1 MRSLFTA
8 AVVTFGVFMGGNAYA
23 DTPVVVFVE
32 SDDTT
37 VTSSRVRA
45 RMRENGVGAMGAADA
60 PAGPIATLV
69 IVYRGAGEE
78 ARFRLRA
85 RDGRV
90 VVRDFR
96 APATNTLQWV
106 ARRSC
111 RIVRASVSA
120 AAAAPARRATTEV
133 LNPWDDSPAPGNQ
146 VTSRA
151 VVNPWDTAEEPP
163 RQRRRRRR
171 RSVGRVAGASVTR
184 YSEVLDPWAQSG
196 RNPAD
201 IVDPWQQAEGGDGLA
216 RPERRRRRR

>member
-8 AVVTFGVFMGGNAYA
+8 ALVLFGVFAGGNARA
-23 DTPVVVFVE
+23 DTLVVVSVE
-32 SDDTT
+32 SDDST
-37 VTSSRVRA
+37 VTSSRVRE
-45 RMRENGVGAMGAADA
+45 RMRENGVRAMGAADA

-69 IVYRGAGEE
+69 VVYRGAGEQT
-78 ARFRLRA
+78 RFRLRA

-96 APATNTLQWV
+96 APSTNTLQWV

-111 RIVRASVSA
+111 QLVRASSA
-120 AAAAPARRATTEV
+120 APEPAPRRATTEV
-133 LNPWDDSPAPGNQ
+133 LNPWDDNVAPDNRAA
-146 VTSRA
+146 SRA
-151 VVNPWDTAEEPP
+151 VVNPWDTAEEPA

-171 RSVGRVAGASVTR
+171 RSVGRVAGASATR

-201 IVDPWQQAEGGDGLA
+201 IVDPWQQTEGGDGLA
-216 RPERRRRRR
+216 RPARRRR